1 MKSRLLA
8 FLVIFSLVS
17 CHNYQGNKKYK
28 VYSMQHEAVST
39 DGFVAPPRTEESVMN
54 TEQYDVIVEND
65 FRSALKTPL
74 STFGIDVDNAS
85 YSNARRFLNHGSMP
99 PRDVV
104 RIEEFINYFN
114 YDYPQPDGEIPFT
127 VNTEIS
133 ECPWNDSHRLVH
145 IGLQGR
151 KIPKENIPPT
161 NLVFLLDVSGSMNQ
175 YNKLP
180 LLKNAFK
187 MLIKE
192 LRAEDRVAIV
202 VYAGASGVVLPS
214 TPGTEKR
221 AMRLAIDELEAGGS
235 TAGAAGIHLAY
246 KIAERNFIEE
256 GNNRVILATDG
267 DFNVGQSSDSELVQI
282 IEEKRDK
289 GISLSVLGFG
299 TGNYKDAKMEK
310 LADNGNG
317 NYAYIDNINEARKV
331 LVNEV
336 TSTLYTIAKDV
347 KLQIEFNPAHVKEY
361 RLIGYEN
368 RLLNDEDFNDDKKD
382 SGDLGAGHT
391 VTALYEI
398 IPAESSESMTS
409 NVDDLKYQSRNLK
422 SSASND
428 PDLMTI
434 KLRYKAPDSDTS
446 QLIEFTARDH
456 GANLNETSE
465 NFRFSAAVAGF
476 GMLLRDSKYKG
487 NATYKSIEEL
497 ARSAKGTD
505 SNGYRNEF
513 LRLIELSKEFSIDDE
528 LTAEH

>member
-1 MKSRLLA
+1 MKLRLLS
-8 FLVIFSLVS
+8 LLMIFSITA
-17 CHNYQGNKKYK
+17 CHNYNGNDNYR
-28 VYSMQHEAVST
+28 VYSLSKDMAPQSMEFSEMEA
-39 DGFVAPPRTEESVMN
+39 PEMN
-54 TEQYDVIVEND
+54 TEQYDLIVEND
-65 FRSALKTPL
+65 FRSAADFPL

-85 YSNARRFLNHGSMP
+85 YSNTRRFLKEGRLP
-99 PRDVV
+99 PRDAV
-104 RIEEFINYFN
+104 RIEEFVNYFN
-114 YDYPQPDGEIPFT
+114 YDYPQPEGEIPFT

-133 ECPWNDSHRLVH
+133 ECPWNTSHKLVH

-151 KIPKENIPPT
+151 DIPKENMPPT
-161 NLVFLLDVSGSMNQ
+161 NLVFLLDVSGSMND

-180 LLKNAFK
+180 LLKNAFN

-214 TPGTEKR
+214 TPGSEKR
-221 AMRLAIDELEAGGS
+221 AMRLAIDELQAGGS
-235 TAGAAGIHLAY
+235 TAGAQGIHLAY
-246 KIAERNFIEE
+246 KIAEKNFIEE

-267 DFNVGQSSDSELVQI
+267 DFNVGQSSDSELVHI
-282 IEEKRDK
+282 IEEKREK
-289 GISLSVLGFG
+289 GISLSILGFG
-299 TGNYKDAKMEK
+299 TGNYKDSKMEK

-331 LVNEV
+331 LVNEI

-347 KLQIEFNPAHVKEY
+347 KLQIEFNPTHVKEY

-398 IPAESSESMTS
+398 IPADSAESMTS
-409 NVDDLKYQSRNLK
+409 SVDELKYQHRNLK
-422 SSASND
+422 TSAAND

-434 KLRYKAPDSDTS
+434 KLRYKAPDGDDSK
-446 QLIEFTARDH
+446 LLELTARDR
-456 GANLNETSE
+456 GLSLNNTSE

-487 NATYKSIEEL
+487 NATFESIETL
-497 ARSAKGTD
+497 AQSSKGPD
-505 SNGYRNEF
+505 LDGYRNEF
-513 LRLIELSKEFSIDDE
+513 LSLIEKSEALSVDDGMTTE
-528 LTAEH
+528 Y

>member
-1 MKSRLLA
+1 MKLRLLA
-8 FLVIFSLVS
+8 FLLLVFLS
-17 CHNYQGNKKYK
+17 ACHNYSGSNKKYE
-28 VYSMQHEAVST
+28 VYSIQKDAV
-39 DGFVAPPRTEESVMN
+39 DGFIASPRSEEPVFN
-54 TEQYDVIVEND
+54 TEQYDLIVEND
-65 FRSALKTPL
+65 FRSVLDHPL

-85 YSNARRFLNHGSMP
+85 YSNTRRFLNQGTMP
-99 PRDVV
+99 PRDAV

-114 YDYPQPDGEIPFT
+114 YDYPQPERERPLS

-133 ECPWNDSHRLVH
+133 KCPWSKAHRLVH

-151 KIPKENIPPT
+151 EISKENMPPS
-161 NLVFLLDVSGSMNQ
+161 NLVFLLDVSGSMEAP
-175 YNKLP
+175 NKLP

-187 MLIKE
+187 LLVKQ

-214 TPGTEKR
+214 TPGSEKR
-221 AMRLAIDELEAGGS
+221 TMRLAIDDLQAGGS
-235 TAGAAGIHLAY
+235 TAGAQGIHLAY
-246 KIAERNFIEE
+246 KIAEANFIKE
-256 GNNRVILATDG
+256 GNNRIILATDG

-282 IEEKRDK
+282 IEEKRKK
-289 GISLSVLGFG
+289 GVFLSVLGFG

-331 LVNEV
+331 LVNEI

-368 RLLNDEDFNDDKKD
+368 RILNNEDFNDDKKD

-398 IPAESSESMTS
+398 ILANSNESMTS
-409 NVDDLKYQSRNLK
+409 NVDKLKYQDRNVK
-422 SSASND
+422 SSASAD

-434 KLRYKAPDSDTS
+434 KLRYKAPESDSS
-446 QLIEFTARDH
+446 ELIELTARDF
-456 GANLNETSE
+456 GKKLNETSD
-465 NFRFSAAVAGF
+465 NFRFSAAVAAF

-487 NATYKSIEEL
+487 NATYENIEVL
-497 ARSAKGTD
+497 AQGAKGAD
-505 SNGYRNEF
+505 LDGYRNEF
-513 LRLIELSKEFSIDDE
+513 LRLIELSKALSSVDE
-528 LTAEH
+528 MTAEH

>member
-1 MKSRLLA
+1 MSEDA
-8 FLVIFSLVS
+8 APVNHFITQ
-17 CHNYQGNKKYK
+17 QGEKKD
-28 VYSMQHEAVST
+28 A
-39 DGFVAPPRTEESVMN
+39 MN
-54 TEQYDVIVEND
+54 TEQYDLIVEND
-65 FRSALKTPL
+65 FRSVLKAPL

-85 YSNARRFLNHGSMP
+85 YSNTRRFLNQGTMP
-99 PRDVV
+99 PRDAV
-104 RIEEFINYFN
+104 RVEELINYFN
-114 YDYPQPDGEIPFT
+114 YEYPQPEGEIPFT

-133 ECPWNDSHRLVH
+133 ECPWNTSHKLVH

-151 KIPKENIPPT
+151 QIPKENMPPT
-161 NLVFLLDVSGSMNQ
+161 NLVFLLDVSGSMNE

-187 MLIKE
+187 LLVKE

-214 TPGTEKR
+214 TPGSEKR
-221 AMRLAIDELEAGGS
+221 AMRLAIDELQAGGS
-235 TAGAAGIHLAY
+235 TAGAEGIHLAY
-246 KIAERNFIEE
+246 KIAEKNFIKE

-282 IEEKRDK
+282 IEEKREK
-289 GISLSVLGFG
+289 GISLSVFGFG
-299 TGNYKDAKMEK
+299 TGNYKDSKMEK

-331 LVNEV
+331 LVNEI

-347 KLQIEFNPAHVKEY
+347 KLQVEFNPAHVKEY

-368 RLLNDEDFNDDKKD
+368 RLLNKEDFNDDKKD

-398 IPAESSESMTS
+398 IPSDSKEAITS
-409 NVDDLKYQSRNLK
+409 NVDDLKYQDRSVK
-422 SSASND
+422 SSATNN

-434 KLRYKAPDSDTS
+434 KLRYKTPESKTS
-446 QLIEFTARDH
+446 ELIELTTRDP
-456 GANLNETSE
+456 GLYLNQTSD

-487 NATYKSIEEL
+487 NATFESIEEL
-497 ARSAKGTD
+497 AQGSKGPD
-505 SNGYRNEF
+505 LDGYRNEF
-513 LRLIELSKEFSIDDE
+513 LRLIEICKALSADDE
-528 LTAEH
+528 MTAEY